1 MTKVRVG
8 AVQAEPGWVDLA
20 ASVAKTIALIR
31 EAGKKGINVLGFPEV
46 WIPGYLWTMWT
57 GSVIDNVELMHK
69 YMANSLSRDSPEMDA
84 IRGVVKE
91 AGIFIVLGYSERDG
105 GSLYMAQSF
114 INPDGDIVRHRRKVK
129 PTHVERS
136 IWGEGQAESLQ
147 TVVDSPFGRIGG
159 LNCWEHLQP
168 LLRFY
173 EYSQGVQIHVAS
185 WPAEFPEP
193 KGIKWPFH
201 ETDVASRNASQF
213 FAIEGQAFVLV
224 CTQVVKKESLEK
236 QNLVEGGIIQTPS
249 GGFSMIFGPDGA
261 PLVDTPPAGE
271 ECILQADIDL
281 QDIDYAKAMIDT
293 VGHYSRPDL
302 LSLRVN
308 TEPAKCVRKSPGD
321 N

>member
-8 AVQAEPGWVDLA
+8 AVQAEPAWVDLA
-20 ASVAKTIALIR
+20 GSVAKTIALIQ
-31 EAGKKGINVLGFPEV
+31 EAGAKGINVLGFPEV
-46 WIPGYLWTMWT
+46 WIPGYLCRPTCGRTMWT
-57 GSVIDNVELMHK
+57 SSVVDNMELMHQ
-69 YMANSLSRDSPEMDA
+69 YMANSLARSSAEMDA
-84 IRGVVKE
+84 IRQAVKE

-114 INPDGDIVRHRRKVK
+114 IDPAGEIVHHRRKIK

-173 EYSQGVQIHVAS
+173 
-185 WPAEFPEP
+185 
-193 KGIKWPFH
+193 
-201 ETDVASRNASQF
+201 DRNASQF

-224 CTQVVKKESLEK
+224 CTQVVKKESLQK
-236 QNLVEGGIIQTPS
+236 QNLIEGGIIQTPS

-261 PLVDTPPAGE
+261 ALVEAPLAGD
-271 ECILQADIDL
+271 ECILQADINL

-302 LSLRVN
+302 LSLQVN
-308 TEPAKCVRKSPGD
+308 TKVAKCVQITGENIK
-321 N
+321 NKN

>member
-1 MTKVRVG
+1 MTRVRVG
-8 AVQAEPGWVDLA
+8 AVQAEPAWLDLA
-20 ASVAKTIALIR
+20 AGVAKTVALIQ
-31 EAGKKGINVLGFPEV
+31 EAGAKGINVLGFPER
-46 WIPGYLWTMWT
+46 T
-57 GSVIDNVELMHK
+57 
-69 YMANSLSRDSPEMDA
+69 R
-84 IRGVVKE
+84 R
-91 AGIFIVLGYSERDG
+91 

-114 INPDGDIVRHRRKVK
+114 INPGGQIVHHRRKIK

-193 KGIKWPFH
+193 KGLKWPFH

-213 FAIEGQAFVLV
+213 FAIEGQAFVL
-224 CTQVVKKESLEK
+224 
-236 QNLVEGGIIQTPS
+236 PS

-261 PLVDTPPAGE
+261 SLVEAPPAGE
-271 ECILQADIDL
+271 ECILQADINL
-281 QDIDYAKAMIDT
+281 GDIDYAKAMIDT

-302 LSLRVN
+302 LSLKVN
-308 TEPAKCVRKSPGD
+308 TEAAKCVWTTGGNPSV
-321 N
+321 